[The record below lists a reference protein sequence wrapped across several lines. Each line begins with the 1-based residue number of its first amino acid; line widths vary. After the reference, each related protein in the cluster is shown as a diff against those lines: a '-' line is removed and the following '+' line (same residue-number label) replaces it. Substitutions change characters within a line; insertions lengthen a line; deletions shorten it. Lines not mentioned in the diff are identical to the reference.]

1 VFDYMRQFNTL
12 AQYGSYHID
21 MDEKKVNLYHAG
33 LIIQL
38 QDQLV
43 QYPNVS
49 YNDLASAAIDQERTM
64 KAVVEAEEKKR
75 KRMMPRSSGSGTA
88 WCIPHLGVSCT
99 ILNCSSIGAITRNT
113 HSDTSS
119 RNSSS
124 SSHSNSIVL
133 RLQCHSMLQPVRH
146 SRLPPTTFHATTAG
160 SWVTS
165 PASASCPI
173 KENCHELWHPWLT
186 SRGANRG
193 VLHHGLAVPTTLPW
207 MRSPWEKKC

>member
-1 VFDYMRQFNTL
+1 LKEFLDLEQGNHSVFDYTRQFNTL
-12 AQYGSYHID
+12 AQYGSCHID
-21 MDEKKVNLYHAG
+21 MDEKKVNVYHAG

-119 RNSSS
+119 RNTAVAATAIQSCSDS
-124 SSHSNSIVL
+124 NAIVCCSQSATAGSHPQL
-133 RLQCHSMLQPVRH
+133 SMLQLQEVGSLHPRVPH
-146 SRLPPTTFHATTAG
+146 AQSRQIAMSSGT
-160 SWVTS
+160 
-165 PASASCPI
+165 
-173 KENCHELWHPWLT
+173 
-186 SRGANRG
+186 
-193 VLHHGLAVPTTLPW
+193 HG
-207 MRSPWEKKC
+207 